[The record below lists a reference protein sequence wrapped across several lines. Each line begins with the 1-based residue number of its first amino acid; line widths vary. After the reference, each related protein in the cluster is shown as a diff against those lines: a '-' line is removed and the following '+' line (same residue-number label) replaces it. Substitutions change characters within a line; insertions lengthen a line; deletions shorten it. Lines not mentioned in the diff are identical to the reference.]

1 MRDGQTEKRHGGLM
15 SDEVR
20 EGYYDYM
27 LRRYREENAK
37 MNIYSKEDIL
47 KKEIAEMQKQN
58 HQLMVRIIELLNENK
73 LLRKQLGINNA
84 EL

>member
-1 MRDGQTEKRHGGLM
+1 MRNGQTEKRHGGLM

-27 LRRYREENAK
+27 LRRYREENAN
-37 MNIYSKEDIL
+37 MNKYSIEDVL

-58 HQLMVRIIELLNENK
+58 HQLMVRIVELTEEKK
-73 LLRKQLGINNA
+73 LLQKQLGINDA
-84 EL
+84 KL